1 MKEPAIIYAVT
12 TGEYSG
18 YHIVGMFSTKE
29 KAEDYIES
37 LMYPSEYNIEEY
49 TLDELQPNK
58 SKKMFCV
65 HIDYED
71 FNARI
76 VSRYS
81 TNDSRVEGLQNTF
94 QMTDS
99 GEVKMFFI
107 SNDSKRAIKIAS
119 ERLGQIK
126 AEEWK
131 YPLLHEMCAFGEKGT
146 GNVLNG
152 QIRGLV
158 AYPILYNR
166 YPVYRFGTGEIV
178 VPEYEEMI
186 PYVLVERKEVTCIK
200 TE

>member
-1 MKEPAIIYAVT
+1 MKEPTIIYAVT
-12 TGEYSG
+12 TGDFSD
-18 YHIVGMFSTKE
+18 YHTVGMFSTKE

-37 LMYPSEYNIEEY
+37 LMYPNEYNIEEY

-58 SKKMFCV
+58 SEKMFCV

-76 VSRYS
+76 VSRDS
-81 TNDSRVEGLQNTF
+81 TNNPRVEGLQNTF

-107 SNDSKRAIKIAS
+107 SNDPKRAIKIAS

-131 YPLLHEMCAFGEKGT
+131 YPLLHEVCAFGEKGT

-178 VPEYEEMI
+178 VPEDEEMI
-186 PYVLVERKEVTCIK
+186 PYVLVERKEK
-200 TE
+200 DGSK

>member
-1 MKEPAIIYAVT
+1 MKEPTIIYAVT

-18 YHIVGMFSTKE
+18 YHTVGMFSTKE

-58 SKKMFCV
+58 SESMFCV

-76 VSRYS
+76 VSRDS
-81 TNDSRVEGLQNTF
+81 TNNPRVEGLQNTF

-107 SNDSKRAIKIAS
+107 SNDSKHAIKIAS

-131 YPLLHEMCAFGEKGT
+131 YPLLHEVCAFGEKGT

-166 YPVYRFGTGEIV
+166 YPVYRFDTGEIV
-178 VPEYEEMI
+178 VPEDEEMI

>member
-1 MKEPAIIYAVT
+1 MKEPTIIYAVT

-18 YHIVGMFSTKE
+18 YHTVGMFSTKE

-58 SKKMFCV
+58 SEKMFCV

-76 VSRYS
+76 VSRDS
-81 TNDSRVEGLQNTF
+81 TNNPRVEGLQNTF

-131 YPLLHEMCAFGEKGT
+131 YPLLHEVCAFGEKGT

-178 VPEYEEMI
+178 VPEDEEMI

>member
-1 MKEPAIIYAVT
+1 MKEPTIIYAVT

-18 YHIVGMFSTKE
+18 YYTVGMFSTKE

-58 SKKMFCV
+58 SEKMFCV

-76 VSRYS
+76 VSRDS
-81 TNDSRVEGLQNTF
+81 TNNPRVEGLQNTF

-131 YPLLHEMCAFGEKGT
+131 YPLLHEVCAFGEKGT

-178 VPEYEEMI
+178 VPEDEEMI